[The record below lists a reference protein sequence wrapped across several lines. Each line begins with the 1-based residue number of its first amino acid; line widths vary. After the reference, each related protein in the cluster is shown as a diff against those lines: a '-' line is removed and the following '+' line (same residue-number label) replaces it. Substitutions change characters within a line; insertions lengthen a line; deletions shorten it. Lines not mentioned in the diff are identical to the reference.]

1 VPHFL
6 GLLAEAHGK
15 ANQPEQALEVLTEAL
30 TIVDR
35 SGERFWEAE
44 LRWMHGE
51 LSLRVAASATQGRRA
66 LVSAE
71 ESFLK
76 SIEIARGQH
85 AKSLELRAVTSLR
98 RLLQKQSKKDE
109 ARRMLAEIY
118 DWFTEGFDTADLKDA
133 KALLE
138 EVAT

>member
-1 VPHFL
+1 
-6 GLLAEAHGK
+6 
-15 ANQPEQALEVLTEAL
+15 
-30 TIVDR
+30 
-35 SGERFWEAE
+35 
-44 LRWMHGE
+44 MHGE